1 MRKLF
6 LRLITAA
13 ALVSLLSGTARAAE
27 TLIPVGRV
35 VGLEL
40 LSDTV
45 TVAAFE
51 ENSPAEAAGLQ
62 VGDRILSI
70 DGKAVTA
77 TQDVRNHLNES
88 QGTVKITVSRGETVT
103 TLRAEPTITPHG
115 PKLGVYLRQGIT
127 GIGTVTF
134 YDPDTQTFG
143 ALGHGV
149 NDKAG
154 ALLRLRKG
162 NVYSARIAAVRKG
175 RAGEPGQL
183 MGTLTEPEPMGALE
197 KNTQYG
203 IFGKARIPFSG
214 EPMPVAESAEIHCG
228 PATILSTVQ
237 GETPKEYSVEILKLY
252 PTPERTGRNLLLRIT
267 DPQLLQATNG
277 IVQGMSGSPII
288 QDGKLVGAVTHVLV
302 NDPTTGYGIF
312 IENMLDAV
320 A

>member
-1 MRKLF
+1 MRKFF
-6 LRLITAA
+6 LRLVTAA

-51 ENSPAEAAGLQ
+51 EDSPGEAAGLQ

-77 TQDVRNHLNES
+77 TQDVREHLNRS

-103 TLRAEPTITPHG
+103 TVRVEPAITPHG
-115 PKLGVYLRQGIT
+115 PKLGVYLRQGVT

-134 YDPDTQTFG
+134 YDPDTETFG

-149 NDKAG
+149 NDNSG
-154 ALLRLRKG
+154 ALLHLRSG
-162 NVYSARIAAVRKG
+162 NVYSARIASVRKG
-175 RAGEPGQL
+175 KSGEPGQL
-183 MGTLTEPEPMGALE
+183 MGTLTSPEPIGLLR
-197 KNTQYG
+197 KNTQQG
-203 IFGKARIPFSG
+203 VFGKTRLPFSG
-214 EPMPVAESAEIHCG
+214 EPMPVANSSQIHCG
-228 PATILSTVQ
+228 PATILSTIQ
-237 GETPKEYSVEILKLY
+237 GESPREYSVEILKLY
-252 PTPERTGRNLLLRIT
+252 PTPTRTGRNLLLRIT
-267 DPQLLQATNG
+267 DPQLLESTNG

-288 QDGKLVGAVTHVLV
+288 QDGKLVGAVTHVCV
-302 NDPTTGYGIF
+302 NQ
-312 IENMLDAV
+312 
-320 A
+320 